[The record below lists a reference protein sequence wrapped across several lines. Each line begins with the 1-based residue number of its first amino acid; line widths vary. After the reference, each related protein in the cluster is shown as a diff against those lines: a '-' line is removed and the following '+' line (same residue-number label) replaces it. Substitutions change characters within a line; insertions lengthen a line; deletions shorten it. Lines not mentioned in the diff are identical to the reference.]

1 MKELQKD
8 IALFLKEKNW
18 ADQYMYK
25 KDLAISISLEAAELL
40 ECFQWKSTEE
50 AVSENRE
57 AILEEVAD
65 VMIYALQLID
75 SLGEDAA
82 EVISKKLEKN
92 RRRF

>member
-1 MKELQKD
+1 MKALQKD

-50 AVSENRE
+50 AVSENQE

>member
-25 KDLAISISLEAAELL
+25 KDLAISLEAAELL